1 MADPWRDT
9 LVKVDDGVAPGK
21 GYRDLFSCYGIL
33 MSEIPLTYYDEFINE
48 VSVRGGKG
56 KERSDRLDSLTA

>member
-1 MADPWRDT
+1 MMADRRRDT
-9 LVKVDDGVAPGK
+9 LGRVDDGVAPGE

-33 MSEIPLTYYDEFINE
+33 MSEFPLTYCDELIDE

-56 KERSDRLDSLTA
+56 KG

>member
-1 MADPWRDT
+1 MADQWRDT
-9 LVKVDDGVAPGK
+9 LGRADNGVAPGK

-33 MSEIPLTYYDEFINE
+33 MSEIPLTYCDELNNE

-56 KERSDRLDSLTA
+56 KG